1 MATGATSNVV
11 VCLDGGRFP
20 PKSREHLRR
29 GTTATSRAE
38 ILASAEAKD
47 EQGAHKVA
55 DKLYEKLCYP
65 VPPFVDDWLIAHC
78 REHGF
83 PLVVAPQEA
92 DSQVAQLVR
101 DGQADVLVTIDSD
114 LLFYPGVGELLLADA
129 RKAGTWWRVKLED
142 IVGKPVGGLS
152 FEGYSSFDVRSVA
165 IACGCDY
172 APRVYGKGWKS
183 LLDLYA
189 GLVKAPLK
197 FGDAALREAFIG
209 ELVAINA
216 RQGEHTHQDYEAAL
230 RAAYETFEKPVAW
243 QLVSPANAWP
253 VCSGLTAVQ
262 LIGAVRLC
270 APEVQSAT
278 ASQALALCCGDVHAR
293 AFTSDSVLPEDEV
306 ALLQPRVLP
315 DLADLVTAED
325 AHVPIVK
332 PTERGAFVSDDDFQP
347 RGLRKYKKS
356 QLIAW
361 LTAKLQTPIS
371 PEIRDSMDNL
381 YKAVSCALTIEE
393 QQGAEAFQPM
403 VATLGALASWTVDD
417 GTVQRRPE
425 QAVTGPRLL
434 MGVPY

>member
-189 GLVKAPLK
+189 GLVKVPLK
-197 FGDAALREAFIG
+197 FGDARHCGKHSLVNWSQSMRGRASTRTKTTRLRC
-209 ELVAINA
+209 VPPT
-216 RQGEHTHQDYEAAL
+216 RPL
-230 RAAYETFEKPVAW
+230 RN
-243 QLVSPANAWP
+243 QLRGSWSRPP
-253 VCSGLTAVQ
+253 TRGQYVQ
-262 LIGAVRLC
+262 ASRLY
-270 APEVQSAT
+270 S
-278 ASQALALCCGDVHAR
+278 
-293 AFTSDSVLPEDEV
+293 
-306 ALLQPRVLP
+306 
-315 DLADLVTAED
+315 
-325 AHVPIVK
+325 
-332 PTERGAFVSDDDFQP
+332 
-347 RGLRKYKKS
+347 
-356 QLIAW
+356 
-361 LTAKLQTPIS
+361 
-371 PEIRDSMDNL
+371 
-381 YKAVSCALTIEE
+381 
-393 QQGAEAFQPM
+393 
-403 VATLGALASWTVDD
+403 
-417 GTVQRRPE
+417 
-425 QAVTGPRLL
+425 
-434 MGVPY
+434 